1 MPQSDGDYQCSQRVF
16 SCVGISIPGRDRVRN
31 IKLFPN
37 LDWTETALLN
47 DKKKTEY
54 IMIYFKLYFGE
65 STLFYFCYSIFFD
78 KKDLREMF

>member
-47 DKKKTEY
+47 DKKNR
-54 IMIYFKLYFGE
+54 IYYD
-65 STLFYFCYSIFFD
+65 LFQAVFW
-78 KKDLREMF
+78 